1 MVQARDR
8 RNRTPAEI
16 EQILISYRHSG
27 QTAPQFSAENGVPLS
42 SLQRY
47 LRQHRDHVRPE
58 AGSPHLIAVELTSAP
73 PVRPSSSGASFELH
87 LSGDRYLTIPS
98 GFDAV
103 DLARLLKVLGC

>member
-1 MVQARDR
+1 MDQPRGR

-27 QTAPQFSAENGVPLS
+27 LTAPQFSVENGVPLS

-47 LRQHRDHVRPE
+47 LRQDRDHVRSE

-73 PVRPSSSGASFELH
+73 PASPSSSDASFELH
-87 LSGDRYLTIPS
+87 LSGDRRITIPH
-98 GFDAV
+98 GFDAA
-103 DLARLLKVLGC
+103 DLARLLEVLGC